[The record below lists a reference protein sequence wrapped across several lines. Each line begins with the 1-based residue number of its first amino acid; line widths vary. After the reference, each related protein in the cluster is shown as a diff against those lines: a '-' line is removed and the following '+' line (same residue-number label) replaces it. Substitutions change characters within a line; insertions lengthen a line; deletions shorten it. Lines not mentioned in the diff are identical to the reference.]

1 MKTYE
6 YRVIAVNA
14 AGPSKPSDST
24 GSIQARPMEEA
35 PKYVLEVCRKIAIS
49 CYIRRYAIFS
59 NDYLIIV

>member
-14 AGPSKPSDST
+14 ARHSKPSDST
-24 GSIQARPMEEA
+24 GSSQARPMEEV
-35 PKYVLEVCRKIAIS
+35 PKYVIEFCGQIAII
-49 CYIRRYAIFS
+49 CYIMRSASFS

>member
-24 GSIQARPMEEA
+24 GNIQARPMEEA
-35 PKYVLEVCRKIAIS
+35 PKYVLEFCGQIAII
-49 CYIRRYAIFS
+49 CYIRRSASFS